1 MALTRSPP
9 PFGVYT
15 PLVTFFNTDE
25 SLDLE
30 ATTQHALRMAKGG
43 VVGLVIQGS
52 NGEAPHLL
60 HSERQTLVRT
70 VKEALKDFDIKLIVG
85 CGAAS
90 VRETLLYVS
99 EAKEAG
105 ADYGLVLPPA
115 YWTAAMSVPV
125 IEKFFEDVGGPCFR
139 NFESDCWCFD
149 RLQLHQICLS

>member
-1 MALTRSPP
+1 MTVTPSPP

-70 VKEALKDFDIKLIVG
+70 IKEALNDFDIKLIVG

-90 VRETLLYVS
+90 VRETLLYIS

-125 IEKFFEDVGGPCFR
+125 FEKFFEGVGGPFLGR
-139 NFESDCWCFD
+139 FKSDCWCFG
-149 RLQLHQICLS
+149 RLQPHHICHS